1 MLLHTVNKSPFER
14 NALATCLRLA
24 KDGSGVLLLEDGV
37 YGAMQGTAAESMIQ
51 EALKTKK
58 VYALLPDL
66 QARGMAE
73 EKVISGINLV
83 DYSGFV
89 DLVTEYRA
97 TQAWL

>member
-1 MLLHTVNKSPFER
+1 VNKSPFER

-37 YGAMQGTAAESMIQ
+37 YGAMQGTQAESLIQ

-73 EKVISGINLV
+73 EKVIAGISLV

-89 DLVTEYRA
+89 DLVTEYSA